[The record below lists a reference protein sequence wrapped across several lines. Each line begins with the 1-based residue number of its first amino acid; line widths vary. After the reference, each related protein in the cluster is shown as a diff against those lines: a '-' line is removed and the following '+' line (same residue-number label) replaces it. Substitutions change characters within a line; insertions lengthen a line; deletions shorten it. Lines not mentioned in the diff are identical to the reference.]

1 MDNLTPQQIRRLFHL
16 LSKLA
21 FGQKQGSHIQVQNH
35 TFGGSRYWTAQPWT
49 LFLPFLKFFTVSH
62 LLTCVLLFYSKQDD
76 MHIVIRKQLSSTV
89 PKYKRIGI
97 IGAVMIVGSMGAFR

>member
-1 MDNLTPQQIRRLFHL
+1 MDNLSPQQIRRLFHL

-21 FGQKQGSHIQVQNH
+21 FGQQQQGSHIQVRHLEEDQVLYSSVISWCSSP
-35 TFGGSRYWTAQPWT
+35 TDPA
-49 LFLPFLKFFTVSH
+49 FFCS
-62 LLTCVLLFYSKQDD
+62 FPQDD

-97 IGAVMIVGSMGAFR
+97 IGAVMIVGSMGALR